1 MHLTDLVNE
10 AKAVVRA
17 SNEDDKRDD
26 DGDGVAD
33 VNQISTK
40 ELVMRKMNL
49 AVTAMDPNKV
59 NGAMQGIYK
68 SLSSYHAITNLQTL
82 ACMA

>member
-1 MHLTDLVNE
+1 ME
-10 AKAVVRA
+10 
-17 SNEDDKRDD
+17 
-26 DGDGVAD
+26 AD

-59 NGAMQGIYK
+59 NGAMQGIYSGWIGVVAVLK
-68 SLSSYHAITNLQTL
+68 VKFAKTI
-82 ACMA
+82 APGECVRV